1 MKDKFNRNTE
11 FLIFGF
17 SNIHDDV
24 GAFDHGL
31 DVYEDVRDYI
41 DADRPEAGTGDW
53 SQFDEDPVWC
63 CTNIMTLCVETLQ
76 SLTRMEA
83 FEIAQRALLQSLG
96 SLQSDERDEVIQDLE
111 SLFDFHGGAQ

>member
-1 MKDKFNRNTE
+1 MPDKFNRNTE
-11 FLIFGF
+11 FLLLGF

-31 DVYEDVRDYI
+31 SIWDDVREYI
-41 DADRPEAGTGDW
+41 DADRPQAGEGDW
-53 SQFDEDPVWC
+53 AQFNDDPVWC
-63 CTNIMTLCVETLQ
+63 CTNIMDLCVETLQ

-96 SLQSDERDEVIQDLE
+96 SLQSDERDEVIKDLE
-111 SLFDFHGGAQ
+111 ALFDFHGGAQ